1 MKTYNII
8 LFDLDGTLT
17 DPKVG
22 ITKSVAYALAKFG
35 ITVDDLDS
43 LIHFIG
49 PPLPDS
55 FKKFYKFSDKQ
66 AKQAVA
72 YFREYFSVKGLFEN
86 RLYPGIP
93 NLLNDLQSNGKK
105 LILATSKTT
114 VYAQRILDYFD
125 INEYFY
131 FVAGS
136 NYDLTRVEKSNIISY
151 AISRLDGCQNSEI
164 VMVGDHPEDIY
175 GAHENRVD
183 SVGVTYGYGKRV
195 DLESAK
201 PKYLVHSIEELKTLI
216 SHSKTW

>member
-8 LFDLDGTLT
+8 LIDLDGTLT

-22 ITKSVAYALAKFG
+22 ITKSVAYALTKFG
-35 ITVDDLDS
+35 ITVDNLDS

-55 FKKFYKFSDKQ
+55 FKKYYKFSNTQ
-66 AKQAVA
+66 AKQAVV

-93 NLLNDLQSNGKK
+93 ELLNDLQSNGKK
-105 LILATSKTT
+105 LILATSKAT
-114 VYAQRILDYFD
+114 VFAQQILDHYD
-125 INEYFY
+125 INKYFY

-136 NYDLTRVEKSNIISY
+136 NYDLTRIEKSSIIRY

-164 VMVGDHPEDIY
+164 VMVGDHPDDIY
-175 GAHENRVD
+175 GAHENHID
-183 SVGVTYGYGKRV
+183 SVGVTYGYGKRA

-201 PKYLVHSIEELKTLI
+201 PMYLVHSIEELKSLI
-216 SHSKTW
+216 LHSKT

>member
-17 DPKVG
+17 DPKIG
-22 ITKSVAYALAKFG
+22 ITRSVAYALAKFG
-35 ITVDDLDS
+35 ITVDNLDS
-43 LIHFIG
+43 LINFIG
-49 PPLPDS
+49 PPLPGS
-55 FKKFYKFSDKQ
+55 FKKHYKFSEIQ

-86 RLYPGIP
+86 RLYPGVP
-93 NLLNDLQSNGKK
+93 ELLNDLQSNGKK
-105 LILATSKTT
+105 LILATSKAT
-114 VYAQRILDYFD
+114 VFAQQILDHFD
-125 INEYFY
+125 ISKHFH

-136 NYDLTRVEKSNIISY
+136 NYDLTRIEKSNIISY

-164 VMVGDHPEDIY
+164 VMVGDHPDDIY
-175 GAHENRVD
+175 GAHENHID

-201 PKYLVHSIEELKTLI
+201 PMYLVHSIEELKSLI
-216 SHSKTW
+216 LHGLT

>member
-17 DPKVG
+17 DPKIG
-22 ITKSVAYALAKFG
+22 ITKSVAYALAKLG

-43 LIHFIG
+43 LVHFIG

-55 FKKFYKFSDKQ
+55 FKKYYKFSDIR

-93 NLLNDLQSNGKK
+93 ELLNDLQSNGKK
-105 LILATSKTT
+105 LILATSKAT
-114 VYAQRILDYFD
+114 VFAQRILDHFD
-125 INEYFY
+125 ISEHFH

-136 NYDLTRVEKSNIISY
+136 NYDLTRIEKSNIISY
-151 AISRLDGCQNSEI
+151 AISRLDDCQNSEI
-164 VMVGDHPEDIY
+164 VMVGDHPDDIY
-175 GAHENRVD
+175 GAHENHID
-183 SVGVTYGYGKRV
+183 SVGVTYGYGKPV
-195 DLESAK
+195 NLESAK
-201 PKYLVHSIEELKTLI
+201 PMYLVHSIEELKSLI
-216 SHSKTW
+216 LHGLT